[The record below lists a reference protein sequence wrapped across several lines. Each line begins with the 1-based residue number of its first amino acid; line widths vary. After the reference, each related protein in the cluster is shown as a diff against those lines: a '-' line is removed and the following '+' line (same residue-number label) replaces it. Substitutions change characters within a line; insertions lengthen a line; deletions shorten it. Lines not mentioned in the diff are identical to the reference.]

1 MIHAGRQRHATILL
15 IIVSV
20 CAAIPGTHAQTRRSA
35 VTGACHVSPVVSDLD
50 RSARFY
56 HNVIGL
62 DLVPPSVSRSFPW
75 DTDPGHLALHGLPQ
89 SRLRFVG
96 ARLPNTFCGV
106 ELVEFGNAGQRPVRR
121 RLQDPG
127 AAMLILIVQ
136 DIDAMFSRIEKA
148 GATVLTK
155 GGRPIA
161 VGPAKTAR
169 AVIVADPDGHFI
181 EIAQLAPT
189 PQKDRTPTSNVMSL
203 RLRVTVSD
211 AEKTAR
217 YYREALGIDLK
228 LDAGFTK
235 DASVM
240 AMMGFPEGGEYR
252 IAVGTL
258 PGSPLVLEFIEFKG
272 VGKTKTVVS
281 RVQDPGSYRLQLNVS
296 DIDATLADL
305 KKAGSRVI
313 SSNGVPV
320 RMTFGLDPWRLAVV
334 QDPNNLFLVIQQRIA
349 H

>member
-1 MIHAGRQRHATILL
+1 
-15 IIVSV
+15 
-20 CAAIPGTHAQTRRSA
+20 
-35 VTGACHVSPVVSDLD
+35 
-50 RSARFY
+50 
-56 HNVIGL
+56 
-62 DLVPPSVSRSFPW
+62 
-75 DTDPGHLALHGLPQ
+75 
-89 SRLRFVG
+89 
-96 ARLPNTFCGV
+96 
-106 ELVEFGNAGQRPVRR
+106 
-121 RLQDPG
+121 
-127 AAMLILIVQ
+127 VQ